1 MTLRLLRIAPLL
13 MLLSG
18 CLLNTQDVRVTAE
31 HKTQIERVGVVSLL
45 PPDANVSV
53 LGSSALESDF
63 GHAAIDGWDPERIV
77 AAVLLPRFE
86 RQGFT
91 ARMLPAHG
99 ALAQARASD
108 WRAPL
113 ADSIAEAAYAAGA
126 EAGVDMIV
134 VVQPQVGEDFV
145 TDTNQNVR
153 GYGIQRAFDTAPF
166 VYAAV
171 VVEAFDV
178 DRRFVVG
185 RAEGRQK
192 APAADAAWNAD
203 FDAIS
208 GTVTATGTT
217 GAALGEQLESLLRI
231 SIGIAAQE
239 AGL

>member
-1 MTLRLLRIAPLL
+1 MTLRLFCFTPLL
-13 MLLSG
+13 MLLSA

-63 GHAAIDGWDPERIV
+63 GRVTISGWDAERIV
-77 AAVLLPRFE
+77 AAALLPRFE

-91 ARMLPAHG
+91 ASMIPARG
-99 ALAQARASD
+99 ALAGARDSD

-134 VVQPQVGEDFV
+134 IVQPQLGEDFV

-153 GYGIQRAFDTAPF
+153 GYGIQRAFDTEPF

-192 APAADAAWNAD
+192 APAEDAAWSAD
-203 FDAIS
+203 FDAIAGS
-208 GTVTATGTT
+208 VRADDRA
-217 GAALGEQLESLLRI
+217 GAALAGQLERLLRN
-231 SIGIAAQE
+231 SVGIAAQE

>member
-1 MTLRLLRIAPLL
+1 MTLRLLSIAPLL
-13 MLLSG
+13 TLLSA

-45 PPDANVSV
+45 PPDANVSA
-53 LGSSALESDF
+53 LGSSALESHF
-63 GHAAIDGWDPERIV
+63 GRVAIDGWDPERIA

-91 ARMLPAHG
+91 ASMLPVQG
-99 ALAQARASD
+99 ALARARASD

-153 GYGIQRAFDTAPF
+153 GYGIQRAFDTEAF

-178 DRRFVVG
+178 DRRFVIG

-192 APAADAAWNAD
+192 AAAADAAWRAD
-203 FDAIS
+203 FSTIAGSVHAD
-208 GTVTATGTT
+208 
-217 GAALGEQLESLLRI
+217 GAAAAALAGQLETLLRT